1 MSKNGTYLRQ
11 TDRLLWREKGRD
23 SSLEIL
29 MERVN
34 ESTKRGCRERRRE
47 RERKCERTK
56 ERERERERER
66 KEERE
71 RVRKYYFSS
80 FYLLSHFSLKC
91 NIFSLP
97 PNF

>member
-56 ERERERERER
+56 ERERERERRER
-66 KEERE
+66 KRKERE
-71 RVRKYYFSS
+71 RERASE
-80 FYLLSHFSLKC
+80 
-91 NIFSLP
+91 
-97 PNF
+97 